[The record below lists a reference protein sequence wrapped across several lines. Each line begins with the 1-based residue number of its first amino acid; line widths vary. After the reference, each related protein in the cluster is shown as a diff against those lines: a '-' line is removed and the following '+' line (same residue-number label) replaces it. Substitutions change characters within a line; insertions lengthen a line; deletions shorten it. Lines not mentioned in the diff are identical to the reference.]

1 MSVTTFKPE
10 KMYTY
15 LRGYASGAGMKETL
29 KALAFARQMHNGQYR
44 KNGDPYIVHPLMM
57 ACNAV
62 SMGIRDDTVVATILL
77 HDVCEDCGVGL
88 AELPVNDTV
97 KHAVDLM
104 TFRVM
109 EGETKEI
116 AKNRYYNMLLQSREA
131 SMTKLID
138 RCHNV
143 SSMAGTFSVE
153 KLESYIEETRHY
165 VLPLL
170 RKVKNQYPVEADIL
184 FVLKY
189 HILSVVDSSEETIH
203 AFERNEEGTGN
214 RKPPANL
221 KQRSWLQGWITQGV

>member
-1 MSVTTFKPE
+1 MTGTAFNPE

-15 LRGYASGAGMKETL
+15 LRGFASGAGMKETL
-29 KALAFARQMHNGQYR
+29 KALAFAREKHSGQLR
-44 KNGDPYIVHPLMM
+44 KSGEPYIVHPLMM

-62 SMGIRDDTVVATILL
+62 SMGIREDTIVATILL
-77 HDVCEDCGVGL
+77 HDVCEDCGVGV
-88 AELPVNDTV
+88 AELPVSETV
-97 KHAVDLM
+97 RRAVDLM

-153 KLESYIEETRHY
+153 KLKAYIDETRQY
-165 VLPLL
+165 VLPML
-170 RKVKNQYPVEADIL
+170 RKVKNQYPDEADML
-184 FVLKY
+184 FLLKY
-189 HILSVVDSSEETIH
+189 HIVSVVDSIDATIQV
-203 AFERNEEGTGN
+203 FERE
-214 RKPPANL
+214 R
-221 KQRSWLQGWITQGV
+221 Q

>member
-1 MSVTTFKPE
+1 MSGTLFHPE

-15 LRGYASGAGMKETL
+15 LRGYASGAGMKDTL
-29 KALAFARQMHNGQYR
+29 KALAFAREKHKDQFR
-44 KNGDPYIVHPLMM
+44 KSGEPYIVHPLTM

-62 SMGIRDDTVVATILL
+62 SMGIREDSVIATILL
-77 HDVCEDCGVGL
+77 HDVCEDCGVNPN
-88 AELPVNDTV
+88 ELPGSETV
-97 KHAVDLM
+97 RHAVDLM

-109 EGETKEI
+109 EGESKEI

-131 SMTKLID
+131 CITKLID

-153 KLESYIEETRHY
+153 KLKSYIEETRHY

-170 RKVKNQYPVEADIL
+170 RKVKNQYPEDSDIL

-189 HILSVVDSSEETIH
+189 HIVSVVDSIDATIQV
-203 AFERNEEGTGN
+203 FEAE
-214 RKPPANL
+214 
-221 KQRSWLQGWITQGV
+221 Q

>member
-1 MSVTTFKPE
+1 MMSSAAFSPE

-15 LRGYASGAGMKETL
+15 LRGYASGAGMKDTL
-29 KALAFARQMHNGQYR
+29 KALSFAREKHSGQFR
-44 KNGDPYIVHPLMM
+44 KSGEPYIIHPLMM

-62 SMGIRDDTVVATILL
+62 SLGIKDDTVVATILL
-77 HDVCEDCGVGL
+77 HDVCEDCGVVL
-88 AELPVNDTV
+88 AELPVSETV
-97 KHAVDLM
+97 RHAVDLM

-131 SMTKLID
+131 SLTKLID

-153 KLESYIEETRHY
+153 KLTAYIEETRHY

-170 RKVKNQYPVEADIL
+170 RKVKTMYPEESDIL
-184 FVLKY
+184 FTLKY
-189 HILSVVDSSEETIH
+189 HIVSVVDSIEATLQV
-203 AFERNEEGTGN
+203 FQEGTESEN
-214 RKPPANL
+214 SK
-221 KQRSWLQGWITQGV
+221 